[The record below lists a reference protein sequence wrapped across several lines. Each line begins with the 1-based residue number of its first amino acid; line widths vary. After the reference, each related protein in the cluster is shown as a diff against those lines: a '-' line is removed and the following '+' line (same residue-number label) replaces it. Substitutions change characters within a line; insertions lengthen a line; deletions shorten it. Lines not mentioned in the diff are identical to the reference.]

1 MKKKFKTP
9 ILVNSLLALLLVSSS
24 VSLTACKNVRFG
36 PEAIK
41 KGKEAKKADQKKQ
54 DENKPAKSKQSEPTP
69 GKVLDTQIDDD
80 PE

>member
-9 ILVNSLLALLLVSSS
+9 ILVNSLLALLLISSS
-24 VSLTACKNVRFG
+24 ISLTACQNLRFG

-41 KGKEAKKADQKKQ
+41 KEKDAKKADQKKP
-54 DENKPAKSKQSEPTP
+54 DANKPAKSKSEQTP
-69 GKVLDTQIDDD
+69 GKELDTQIDDD